1 MSRGFLD
8 TGRKAECFGCEA
20 CRHVCPQQ
28 CIEMEYSFNGFLYP
42 VIDEERCSDCDL
54 CREVCPYDGAKDM
67 LGARAKQEV
76 YAARSKKEEVR
87 ERSTSGGVFTE
98 LAVPILEK
106 GGVVFGVVLTRDWEV
121 LHRTADSLDQLEAMR
136 GSKYVQSRIM
146 ETYKE
151 AKTFLEDGKKVLFSG
166 TPCQIAGL
174 RMYLGRDYDDLVTVD
189 LICHGV
195 LAPEVAAYHIKCL
208 EKEYRSKAINVKFR
222 DKTQGWKKSMAF
234 GVEFEN
240 GDNYYGNGKKDRFF
254 NMLLSNYDLRE
265 CCYACPFTSPKR
277 VGDITLGDLWGIE
290 KTKPHLFDDK
300 GHSVVLVNTDKGK
313 MCFADSSER
322 MFCEK
327 ANIED
332 TSQAKLR
339 HPTEPD
345 IWRKYYLRSIRK
357 WGLERTVESFSRPR
371 PLWKKGLRY
380 IQRKLR
386 SIIGKEDL
394 VDSTSRSIDLI

>member
-1 MSRGFLD
+1 MRQGYLE
-8 TGRKAECFGCEA
+8 TGKKQECFGCEA
-20 CRHVCPQQ
+20 CTQVCPQQ
-28 CIEMEYSFNGFLYP
+28 CIELQHSFNGFLYP
-42 VIDEERCSDCDL
+42 VIDMERCSNCGL

-87 ERSTSGGVFTE
+87 EQSTSGGVFTE

-106 GGVVFGVVLTRDWEV
+106 GGVVFGVVLSQDFEV
-121 LHRTADSLDQLEAMR
+121 FHKSAESMEQLEEMR
-136 GSKYVQSRIM
+136 GSKYVQSRIK

-151 AKTFLEDGKKVLFSG
+151 AKAFLEKRRKVLFSG
-166 TPCQIAGL
+166 TPCQIAAL
-174 RMYLGRDYDDLVTVD
+174 RTYLGKDYDELLTVD

-195 LAPEVAAYHIKCL
+195 LAPEVATYHIKSL
-208 EKEYRSKAINVKFR
+208 ERQYHSKAVRVRFR
-222 DKTQGWKKSMAF
+222 DKGHGWKKSMAF
-234 GVEFEN
+234 AVEFEN
-240 GDNYYGNGKKDRFF
+240 GDSYYGNGKKDRFF
-254 NMLLSNYDLRE
+254 NMFLSNYDLRE

-277 VGDITLGDLWGIE
+277 VGDITLGDFWGIE
-290 KTKPHLFDDK
+290 KTKPGLFDDK
-300 GHSVVLVNTDKGK
+300 GHSVVLVNTDKGRK
-313 MCFADSSER
+313 CFAESSER

-332 TSQAKLR
+332 TFQAKLR

-357 WGLERTVESFSRPR
+357 RGLEKTVESFARPR

-380 IQRKLR
+380 FQRKLR
-386 SIIGKEDL
+386 SIFGK
-394 VDSTSRSIDLI
+394 RRFG